1 MTNYL
6 TSNIKELE
14 RDTLKNI
21 KLSKSKN
28 TIRAYKSDFVD
39 FDIFCKKNLLK
50 SLPADYKTVSIFI
63 THLFKNQ
70 QKLSSIKRKL
80 VSISAIHKIKGF
92 YIDIKNPTIVEN
104 FLGIKR
110 QIGVAQKGKRPLTI
124 DNLKK
129 IINSID
135 SKELCVARKLRDK
148 TILLLGFA
156 GGFRRSELTNL
167 NYDDLDFVNE
177 GIKIKIKKSKTDQ
190 FGEGMIKAIPYFNN
204 EEFCPVVNLKQMLK
218 TCEINTGGIFRRI
231 SKSGKILS
239 NSLTDQ
245 NVALILK
252 KYLTIVGLDN
262 INFSGHSLRSGFATA
277 SAESG
282 ADERSIMN
290 MTGHKSTEMVR
301 RYIKESNLF
310 KNNPLNKVT
319 F

>member
-1 MTNYL
+1 MNYL
-6 TSNIKELE
+6 TSNIRELE
-14 RDTLKNI
+14 KNTLENI

-28 TIRAYKSDFVD
+28 TIRAYKSDFLD
-39 FDIFCKKNLLK
+39 FSNFCKQNSLN
-50 SLPADYKTVSIFI
+50 SLPADYKTVSFYI
-63 THLFKNQ
+63 THLFNNK
-70 QKLSSIKRKL
+70 KKISSIKRKL
-80 VSISAIHKIKGF
+80 VSISLIHKIKGF
-92 YIDIKNPTIVEN
+92 YIDIKNPAIVEN

-110 QIGVAQKGKRPLTI
+110 QLGVAQKGKQPLTI
-124 DNLKK
+124 ENLKK

-135 SKELCVARKLRDK
+135 INELSLERKLRDK
-148 TILLLGFA
+148 TILLVGFA

-167 NYDDLDFVNE
+167 NYGDLAFVDE
-177 GIKIKIKKSKTDQ
+177 GVKIKIKKSKTDQ

-204 EEFCPVVNLKQMLK
+204 EEFCPVINLKKMLK
-218 TCEINTGGIFRRI
+218 ICKINTGRIFRRI
-231 SKSGKILS
+231 SKSGKVSL

-252 KYLTIVGLDN
+252 KYLTIIGLDN

-310 KNNPLNKVT
+310 KNNPLNKIT

>member
-1 MTNYL
+1 MNYL
-6 TSNIKELE
+6 TSNIRELE
-14 RDTLKNI
+14 KNTLENI

-28 TIRAYKSDFVD
+28 TIRAYKSDFLD
-39 FDIFCKKNLLK
+39 FSNFCKQNSLN
-50 SLPADYKTVSIFI
+50 SLPADYKTVSFYI
-63 THLFKNQ
+63 THLFNNKK
-70 QKLSSIKRKL
+70 KLSSIKRKL
-80 VSISAIHKIKGF
+80 VSISLIHKIKGF
-92 YIDIKNPTIVEN
+92 YIDIKNPAIVEN

-110 QIGVAQKGKRPLTI
+110 QLGVAQKGKQPLTI
-124 DNLKK
+124 ENLKK

-135 SKELCVARKLRDK
+135 INELSLERKLRDK
-148 TILLLGFA
+148 TILLVGFA

-167 NYDDLDFVNE
+167 NYDDLDFVDE
-177 GIKIKIKKSKTDQ
+177 GVKIKIKKSKTDQ

-204 EEFCPVVNLKQMLK
+204 EEFCPVINLKKMLK
-218 TCEINTGGIFRRI
+218 ICKINTGRIFRRI
-231 SKSGKILS
+231 SKSGKVSL

-252 KYLTIVGLDN
+252 KYLTIIGLDN

-301 RYIKESNLF
+301 RYIKETNLF
-310 KNNPLNKVT
+310 KNNPLNKIT

>member
-1 MTNYL
+1 MNYL

-14 RDTLKNI
+14 KDTLENI

-28 TIRAYKSDFVD
+28 TIRAYKSDFID
-39 FDIFCKKNLLK
+39 FVNFCKKNSLK
-50 SLPADYKTVSIFI
+50 SLPADYKTVSIYI
-63 THLFKNQ
+63 TQLFKNK

-80 VSISAIHKIKGF
+80 VSISTIHKIKGF
-92 YIDIKNPTIVEN
+92 YIDIKNPIIVEN
-104 FLGIKR
+104 FLGIRR
-110 QIGVAQKGKRPLTI
+110 QIGVAQKGKNPLTI
-124 DNLKK
+124 ENLKK
-129 IINSID
+129 IINSIN
-135 SKELCVARKLRDK
+135 SNELSSARKLRDK
-148 TILLLGFA
+148 TILLIGFA

-167 NYDDLDFVNE
+167 NYEDLDFVNE
-177 GIKIKIKKSKTDQ
+177 GVKIKIKKSKTDQ

-204 EEFCPVVNLKQMLK
+204 EEFCPVVNLKKMLK
-218 TCEINTGGIFRRI
+218 ICEINGSGIFRRI

-252 KYLTIVGLDN
+252 KYLTIAGLDN

-310 KNNPLNKVT
+310 KNNPLNKIL

>member
-1 MTNYL
+1 
-6 TSNIKELE
+6 
-14 RDTLKNI
+14 
-21 KLSKSKN
+21 
-28 TIRAYKSDFVD
+28 
-39 FDIFCKKNLLK
+39 
-50 SLPADYKTVSIFI
+50 
-63 THLFKNQ
+63 
-70 QKLSSIKRKL
+70 
-80 VSISAIHKIKGF
+80 
-92 YIDIKNPTIVEN
+92 
-104 FLGIKR
+104 
-110 QIGVAQKGKRPLTI
+110 
-124 DNLKK
+124 
-129 IINSID
+129 
-135 SKELCVARKLRDK
+135 
-148 TILLLGFA
+148 LLGFA

-167 NYDDLDFVNE
+167 NYEDLDFVNE
-177 GIKIKIKKSKTDQ
+177 GIKINIKKSKTDQ

-204 EEFCPVVNLKQMLK
+204 NEFCPVINLKKMLK
-218 TCEINTGGIFRRI
+218 ICKIDTGGIFRRI

-252 KYLTIVGLDN
+252 KYLTIAGLDN

-310 KNNPLNKVT
+310 KNNPLNKIS

>member
-1 MTNYL
+1 MNNL
-6 TSNIKELE
+6 TSNIKQLE
-14 RDTLKNI
+14 KDTLENI
-21 KLSKSKN
+21 RLSKSKN
-28 TIRAYKSDFVD
+28 TIRAYKSDFLK
-39 FDIFCKKNLLK
+39 FSNFCKQNSLK
-50 SLPADYKTVSIFI
+50 SLPAEHKTVSIYI
-63 THLFKNQ
+63 THLFKEKK
-70 QKLSSIKRKL
+70 KLSSIKRKL
-80 VSISAIHKIKGF
+80 VSISIIHKIKGF
-92 YIDIKNPTIVEN
+92 YIDIKNPVIVEN

-110 QIGVAQKGKRPLTI
+110 QIGIAQKGKKPLTI
-124 DNLKK
+124 ENLKK
-129 IINSID
+129 IINSIETN
-135 SKELCVARKLRDK
+135 ELCLSRKLRDK

-167 NYDDLDFVNE
+167 NYEDLDFVNE

-190 FGEGMIKAIPYFNN
+190 YGEGMIKAIPYFNN
-204 EEFCPVVNLKQMLK
+204 DKFCPVINIKNMLK
-218 TCEINTGGIFRRI
+218 VCKINTGGIFRKI
-231 SKSGKILS
+231 SKSGKVLL

-252 KYLTIVGLDN
+252 KHLSILGVDN

-282 ADERSIMN
+282 ADERSIMS

-310 KNNPLNKVT
+310 KNNPLNKIS

>member
-1 MTNYL
+1 MNYL

-14 RDTLKNI
+14 KDTLENI

-28 TIRAYKSDFVD
+28 TIRAYKSDFLD
-39 FDIFCKKNLLK
+39 FANFCKQNSLK

-63 THLFKNQ
+63 THLFKNK

-92 YIDIKNPTIVEN
+92 YIDIKNPVIVEN

-124 DNLKK
+124 ENLKK
-129 IINSID
+129 IVNSINSN
-135 SKELCVARKLRDK
+135 ELCLARNLRDK
-148 TILLLGFA
+148 TILLIGFA

-167 NYDDLDFVNE
+167 NYEDLEFVNE
-177 GIKIKIKKSKTDQ
+177 GIKIKIIKSKTDQ

-204 EEFCPVVNLKQMLK
+204 EEFCPIINLKKMLK
-218 TCEINTGGIFRRI
+218 ICEINDGGIFRRI
-231 SKSGKILS
+231 SKSGKVS
-239 NSLTDQ
+239 TNRLTDQ

-252 KYLTIVGLDN
+252 KYLTIAGLDN
-262 INFSGHSLRSGFATA
+262 INYSGHSLRSGFATA

-310 KNNPLNKVT
+310 KNNPLNKIS

>member
-1 MTNYL
+1 MNYL
-6 TSNIKELE
+6 ISNIKKLE
-14 RDTLKNI
+14 KETLENI

-28 TIRAYKSDFVD
+28 TVRAYKSDFTD
-39 FDIFCKKNLLK
+39 FTNFCNTNSLK
-50 SLPADYKTVSIFI
+50 SLPADYKTVSIYI
-63 THLFKNQ
+63 THLFKNK
-70 QKLSSIKRKL
+70 QKLSSIQRKL
-80 VSISAIHKIKGF
+80 VSISVIHKIKG
-92 YIDIKNPTIVEN
+92 K
-104 FLGIKR
+104 K
-110 QIGVAQKGKRPLTI
+110 PLTI
-124 DNLKK
+124 ENLKK
-129 IINSID
+129 IINSIN
-135 SKELCVARKLRDK
+135 SNEVCLARNLRDK
-148 TILLLGFA
+148 TILLIGFA

-167 NYDDLDFVNE
+167 NYEDLDFVNE
-177 GIKIKIKKSKTDQ
+177 GVKIKITKSKTDQ
-190 FGEGMIKAIPYFNN
+190 FGEGMIKAIPYFDN
-204 EEFCPVVNLKQMLK
+204 EEFCPVINLKKMLEK
-218 TCEINTGGIFRRI
+218 CKINEAGIFRRI
-231 SKSGKILS
+231 SKSGKVLS

-310 KNNPLNKVT
+310 KNNPLKKMS

>member
-1 MTNYL
+1 MNYL

-14 RDTLKNI
+14 KDTLENI
-21 KLSKSKN
+21 RLSKSKN
-28 TIRAYKSDFVD
+28 TIRAYKSDFLD
-39 FDIFCKKNLLK
+39 FANFCKKNSLK
-50 SLPADYKTVSIFI
+50 SLPADYKTVSIYI
-63 THLFKNQ
+63 THLFKNK

-80 VSISAIHKIKGF
+80 VSVSVIHKIKGF
-92 YIDIKNPTIVEN
+92 YIDIKNPVIVEN

-124 DNLKK
+124 ENLKK
-129 IINSID
+129 IVNSINSN
-135 SKELCVARKLRDK
+135 ELCLARKLRDK
-148 TILLLGFA
+148 TILLIGFA

-167 NYDDLDFVNE
+167 NYEDLEFVNE
-177 GIKIKIKKSKTDQ
+177 GIKIKIIKSKTDQ

-204 EEFCPVVNLKQMLK
+204 EEFCPIINLKKMLK
-218 TCEINTGGIFRRI
+218 ICEINDGGIFRRI
-231 SKSGKILS
+231 SKSGKVS
-239 NSLTDQ
+239 TNRLTDQ

-252 KYLTIVGLDN
+252 KYLTIAGLDN

-310 KNNPLNKVT
+310 KNNPLNKIS

>member
-1 MTNYL
+1 MNYL

-14 RDTLKNI
+14 KDTLENI

-28 TIRAYKSDFVD
+28 TIRAYKSDFID
-39 FDIFCKKNLLK
+39 FINFCKKNSLK
-50 SLPADYKTVSIFI
+50 SLPADYKTVSIYI
-63 THLFKNQ
+63 TQLFKNK

-80 VSISAIHKIKGF
+80 VSISTIHKIKGF
-92 YIDIKNPTIVEN
+92 YIDIKNPIIVEN
-104 FLGIKR
+104 FLGIRR
-110 QIGVAQKGKRPLTI
+110 QIGVAQKGKNPLTI
-124 DNLKK
+124 ENLKK
-129 IINSID
+129 IINSIN
-135 SKELCVARKLRDK
+135 SNELSSARKLRDK
-148 TILLLGFA
+148 TILLIGFA

-167 NYDDLDFVNE
+167 NYEDLDFVNE
-177 GIKIKIKKSKTDQ
+177 GVKIKIKKSKTDQ

-204 EEFCPVVNLKQMLK
+204 EEFCPVVNLKKMLK
-218 TCEINTGGIFRRI
+218 ICEINSSGIFRRI
-231 SKSGKILS
+231 SKSGKVLS
-239 NSLTDQ
+239 NHLTDQ

-262 INFSGHSLRSGFATA
+262 LNFSGHSLRSGFATA

-310 KNNPLNKVT
+310 KNNPLNKLS

>member
-1 MTNYL
+1 MNYL
-6 TSNIKELE
+6 TSNIRELE
-14 RDTLKNI
+14 KNTLENI

-28 TIRAYKSDFVD
+28 TIRAYKSDFLD
-39 FDIFCKKNLLK
+39 FSNFCKQNSLN
-50 SLPADYKTVSIFI
+50 SLPADYKTVSFYI
-63 THLFKNQ
+63 THLFNNKK
-70 QKLSSIKRKL
+70 KLSSIKRKL
-80 VSISAIHKIKGF
+80 VSVSVIHKIKGF
-92 YIDIKNPTIVEN
+92 YIDIKNPAIVEN

-110 QIGVAQKGKRPLTI
+110 QLGVAQKGKQPLTI
-124 DNLKK
+124 ENLKK

-135 SKELCVARKLRDK
+135 INELSLERKLRDK
-148 TILLLGFA
+148 TILLVGFA

-167 NYDDLDFVNE
+167 NYGDLAFVDE
-177 GIKIKIKKSKTDQ
+177 GVKIKIKKSKTDQ

-204 EEFCPVVNLKQMLK
+204 EEFCPVINLKKMLK
-218 TCEINTGGIFRRI
+218 ICKINTGRIFRRI
-231 SKSGKILS
+231 SKSGKVSL

-252 KYLTIVGLDN
+252 KYLTIIGLDN

-310 KNNPLNKVT
+310 KNNPLNKIT

>member
-1 MTNYL
+1 MHNL
-6 TSNIKELE
+6 TSNIKKLE
-14 RDTLKNI
+14 KDTLENI

-28 TIRAYKSDFVD
+28 TIRAYKSDFMD
-39 FDIFCKKNLLK
+39 FIKFCKKNSLQ
-50 SLPADYKTVSIFI
+50 SLPADNKTVSIFL
-63 THLFKNQ
+63 TYLFKNK
-70 QKLSSIKRKL
+70 QKLSTIKRKL
-80 VSISAIHKIKGF
+80 VSISLIHKIKGF
-92 YIDIKNPTIVEN
+92 YIDIKNPIIVEN

-110 QIGVAQKGKRPLTI
+110 QIGIAQKGKKPLTTE
-124 DNLKK
+124 NLKK

-135 SKELCVARKLRDK
+135 SNELCLARKLRDK

-156 GGFRRSELTNL
+156 GGFRRSELINL
-167 NYDDLDFVNE
+167 NYEDLDFVNE

-204 EEFCPVVNLKQMLK
+204 SEFCPVINLKKMLK
-218 TCEINTGGIFRRI
+218 ICKIDTGGIFRRI

-245 NVALILK
+245 NVTLILK
-252 KYLTIVGLDN
+252 KYLTIAGLDN

-310 KNNPLNKVT
+310 KNNPLNKIS

>member
-1 MTNYL
+1 
-6 TSNIKELE
+6 
-14 RDTLKNI
+14 
-21 KLSKSKN
+21 
-28 TIRAYKSDFVD
+28 
-39 FDIFCKKNLLK
+39 
-50 SLPADYKTVSIFI
+50 LPADYKTVSIFI
-63 THLFKNQ
+63 THLFKNK

-80 VSISAIHKIKGF
+80 ASISVIHKIKGF
-92 YIDIKNPTIVEN
+92 YIDIKNPIIVEN

-110 QIGVAQKGKRPLTI
+110 QIGVAQKGKKPLTI
-124 DNLKK
+124 ENLKK
-129 IINSID
+129 IVNSINSNE
-135 SKELCVARKLRDK
+135 SSPARKLRNK
-148 TILLLGFA
+148 TILLVGFA

-167 NYDDLDFVNE
+167 NYEDLDFVNE

-204 EEFCPVVNLKQMLK
+204 EEFCPVINLKKMLDICK
-218 TCEINTGGIFRRI
+218 IKSGGIFRRI
-231 SKSGKILS
+231 SKSGRVLS
-239 NSLTDQ
+239 NNLTDQ

-252 KYLTIVGLDN
+252 KYLTIVGLDD

-301 RYIKESNLF
+301 RYIKETNLF
-310 KNNPLNKVT
+310 KNNPLNKIS

>member
-1 MTNYL
+1 MNYL
-6 TSNIKELE
+6 TSNIRELE
-14 RDTLKNI
+14 KNTLENI

-28 TIRAYKSDFVD
+28 TIRAYKSDFLD
-39 FDIFCKKNLLK
+39 FSNFCKQNSLN
-50 SLPADYKTVSIFI
+50 SLPADYKTVSFYI
-63 THLFKNQ
+63 THLFNNKK
-70 QKLSSIKRKL
+70 KLSSIKRKL
-80 VSISAIHKIKGF
+80 VSISLIHKIKGF
-92 YIDIKNPTIVEN
+92 YIDIKNPAIVEN

-110 QIGVAQKGKRPLTI
+110 QLGVAQKGKQPLTVE
-124 DNLKK
+124 NLRK

-135 SKELCVARKLRDK
+135 INELSLERKLRDK
-148 TILLLGFA
+148 TILLVGFA

-167 NYDDLDFVNE
+167 NYDDLDFVDE
-177 GIKIKIKKSKTDQ
+177 GVKIKIKKSKTDQ

-204 EEFCPVVNLKQMLK
+204 EEFCPVINLKKMLK
-218 TCEINTGGIFRRI
+218 ICKINTGRIFRRI
-231 SKSGKILS
+231 SKSGKVSL

-252 KYLTIVGLDN
+252 KYLTIIGLDN

-301 RYIKESNLF
+301 RYIKETNLF
-310 KNNPLNKVT
+310 KNNPLNKIT

>member
-1 MTNYL
+1 MNYL
-6 TSNIKELE
+6 TSNIRELE
-14 RDTLKNI
+14 KNTLENI

-28 TIRAYKSDFVD
+28 TIRAYKSDFLD
-39 FDIFCKKNLLK
+39 FSNFCKQNSLN
-50 SLPADYKTVSIFI
+50 SLPADYKTVSFYI
-63 THLFKNQ
+63 THLFNNKK
-70 QKLSSIKRKL
+70 KLSSIKRKL
-80 VSISAIHKIKGF
+80 VSISLIHKIKGF
-92 YIDIKNPTIVEN
+92 YIDIKNPAIVEN

-110 QIGVAQKGKRPLTI
+110 QLGVAQKGKQPLTI
-124 DNLKK
+124 ENLKK

-135 SKELCVARKLRDK
+135 INELSLERKLRDK
-148 TILLLGFA
+148 TILLVGFA

-167 NYDDLDFVNE
+167 NYGDLAFVDE
-177 GIKIKIKKSKTDQ
+177 GVKIKIKKSKTDQ

-204 EEFCPVVNLKQMLK
+204 EEFCPVIHLKKMLK
-218 TCEINTGGIFRRI
+218 ICKINTGRIFRRI
-231 SKSGKILS
+231 SKSGKVSL

-252 KYLTIVGLDN
+252 KYLTIIGLDN

-310 KNNPLNKVT
+310 KNNPLNKIT

>member
-1 MTNYL
+1 MN
-6 TSNIKELE
+6 K
-14 RDTLKNI
+14 
-21 KLSKSKN
+21 
-28 TIRAYKSDFVD
+28 
-39 FDIFCKKNLLK
+39 
-50 SLPADYKTVSIFI
+50 
-63 THLFKNQ
+63 

-80 VSISAIHKIKGF
+80 VSVSVIHKIKGF
-92 YIDIKNPTIVEN
+92 YIDIKNPVIVEN

-124 DNLKK
+124 ENLKK
-129 IINSID
+129 IVNSINSN
-135 SKELCVARKLRDK
+135 ELCLARNLRDK
-148 TILLLGFA
+148 TILLIGFA

-167 NYDDLDFVNE
+167 NYEDLDFVNE
-177 GIKIKIKKSKTDQ
+177 GIKIKIIKSKTDQ

-204 EEFCPVVNLKQMLK
+204 EEFCPVINLKKMLK
-218 TCEINTGGIFRRI
+218 ICEVSEGGIFRRI
-231 SKSGKILS
+231 SKSGKVS
-239 NSLTDQ
+239 TSSLTDQ

-262 INFSGHSLRSGFATA
+262 IHFSGHSLRSGFATA

-310 KNNPLNKVT
+310 KNNPLNKIS

>member
-1 MTNYL
+1 MHNL
-6 TSNIKELE
+6 TSNIKKLE
-14 RDTLKNI
+14 KDTLENI

-28 TIRAYKSDFVD
+28 TIRAYKSDFLD
-39 FDIFCKKNLLK
+39 FDNFCKKNSLQ
-50 SLPADYKTVSIFI
+50 SLPADYKTVSIFL
-63 THLFKNQ
+63 TYLFKNK

-80 VSISAIHKIKGF
+80 VSISIIHKIKGF
-92 YIDIKNPTIVEN
+92 YIDIKNPIIVEN

-110 QIGVAQKGKRPLTI
+110 QIGIAQKGKKPLTI
-124 DNLKK
+124 ENLKK

-135 SKELCVARKLRDK
+135 SNELCLARKLRDK

-167 NYDDLDFVNE
+167 NYEDLDFVNE

-190 FGEGMIKAIPYFNN
+190 FGEGMIKAIPYFKNN
-204 EEFCPVVNLKQMLK
+204 EFCPVKNLEKMLNICKIK
-218 TCEINTGGIFRRI
+218 TGAIFRRI
-231 SKSGKILS
+231 SKSGKILL
-239 NSLTDQ
+239 NRITDQ

-252 KYLTIVGLDN
+252 KYLSVAGLDN

-310 KNNPLNKVT
+310 KSNPLNKI
-319 F
+319 FF

>member
-1 MTNYL
+1 MNYL

-14 RDTLKNI
+14 KDTLENI

-28 TIRAYKSDFVD
+28 TIRAYKSDFLD
-39 FDIFCKKNLLK
+39 FANFCKQNSLK

-63 THLFKNQ
+63 THLFKNK

-92 YIDIKNPTIVEN
+92 YIDIKNPVIVEN

-124 DNLKK
+124 ENLKK
-129 IINSID
+129 IVNSINSN
-135 SKELCVARKLRDK
+135 ELCLARNLRDK
-148 TILLLGFA
+148 TILLIGFA

-167 NYDDLDFVNE
+167 NYEDLEFVNE
-177 GIKIKIKKSKTDQ
+177 GIKIKIIKSKTDQ

-204 EEFCPVVNLKQMLK
+204 EEFCPIINLKKMLK
-218 TCEINTGGIFRRI
+218 MCKINSGGIFRRI
-231 SKSGKILS
+231 SKSGKVSLS
-239 NSLTDQ
+239 SLTDQ

-310 KNNPLNKVT
+310 KNNPLNKIS

>member
-1 MTNYL
+1 MNYL
-6 TSNIKELE
+6 TSNIRELE
-14 RDTLKNI
+14 KNTLENI

-28 TIRAYKSDFVD
+28 TIRAYKSDFLD
-39 FDIFCKKNLLK
+39 FSNFCKQNSLN
-50 SLPADYKTVSIFI
+50 SLPADYKTVSFYI
-63 THLFKNQ
+63 THLFNNKK
-70 QKLSSIKRKL
+70 KLSSIKRKL
-80 VSISAIHKIKGF
+80 VSISLIHKIKGF
-92 YIDIKNPTIVEN
+92 YIDIKNPAIVEN

-110 QIGVAQKGKRPLTI
+110 QLGVAQKGKQPLTVE
-124 DNLKK
+124 NLRK

-135 SKELCVARKLRDK
+135 INELSLERKLRDK
-148 TILLLGFA
+148 TILLVGFA

-167 NYDDLDFVNE
+167 NYDDLDFVYE
-177 GIKIKIKKSKTDQ
+177 GVKIKIKKSKTDQ

-204 EEFCPVVNLKQMLK
+204 EEFCPVINLKKMLK
-218 TCEINTGGIFRRI
+218 ICKINTGRIFRRI
-231 SKSGKILS
+231 SKSGKVSL

-252 KYLTIVGLDN
+252 KYLTIIGLDN

-301 RYIKESNLF
+301 RYIKETNLF
-310 KNNPLNKVT
+310 KNNPLNKIT

>member
-1 MTNYL
+1 MHNL
-6 TSNIKELE
+6 TSNIKKLE
-14 RDTLKNI
+14 KDTLENI

-28 TIRAYKSDFVD
+28 TIRAYKSDFLD
-39 FDIFCKKNLLK
+39 FDNFCKKNSLQ
-50 SLPADYKTVSIFI
+50 SLPADYKTVSIFL
-63 THLFKNQ
+63 TYLFKNK

-80 VSISAIHKIKGF
+80 VSISIIHKIKGF
-92 YIDIKNPTIVEN
+92 YIDIKNPIIVEN

-110 QIGVAQKGKRPLTI
+110 QIGIAQKGKKPLTTE
-124 DNLKK
+124 NLKK

-135 SKELCVARKLRDK
+135 SNELCLARKLRDK

-156 GGFRRSELTNL
+156 GGFRRSELINL
-167 NYDDLDFVNE
+167 NYEDLDFVNE

-204 EEFCPVVNLKQMLK
+204 SEFCPVINLKKMLK
-218 TCEINTGGIFRRI
+218 ICKIDTGGIFRRI

-245 NVALILK
+245 NVTLILK
-252 KYLTIVGLDN
+252 KYLTIAGLDN

-310 KNNPLNKVT
+310 KNNPLNKIS

>member
-1 MTNYL
+1 MNYL
-6 TSNIKELE
+6 TSNIRELE
-14 RDTLKNI
+14 KNTLENI

-28 TIRAYKSDFVD
+28 TIRAYKSDFLD
-39 FDIFCKKNLLK
+39 FSNFCKQNSLN
-50 SLPADYKTVSIFI
+50 SLPADYKTVSFYI
-63 THLFKNQ
+63 THLFNNKK
-70 QKLSSIKRKL
+70 KLSSIKRKL
-80 VSISAIHKIKGF
+80 VSISLIHKIKGF
-92 YIDIKNPTIVEN
+92 YIDIKNPAIVEN

-110 QIGVAQKGKRPLTI
+110 QLGVAQKGKQPLTI
-124 DNLKK
+124 ENLKK

-135 SKELCVARKLRDK
+135 INELSLERKLRDK
-148 TILLLGFA
+148 TILLVGFA

-167 NYDDLDFVNE
+167 NYGDLAFVDE
-177 GIKIKIKKSKTDQ
+177 GVKIKIKKSKTDQ

-204 EEFCPVVNLKQMLK
+204 EEFCPVINLKKMLK
-218 TCEINTGGIFRRI
+218 ICKINTGRIFRRI
-231 SKSGKILS
+231 SKSGKVSL

-252 KYLTIVGLDN
+252 KYLTIIGLDN

-310 KNNPLNKVT
+310 KNNPLNKIT

>member
-1 MTNYL
+1 MNYL

-14 RDTLKNI
+14 KDTLENI

-28 TIRAYKSDFVD
+28 TIRAYKSDFLD
-39 FDIFCKKNLLK
+39 FANFCKQNSLK

-63 THLFKNQ
+63 THLFKNK

-80 VSISAIHKIKGF
+80 VSISVIHKIKGL
-92 YIDIKNPTIVEN
+92 YIDIKNPVIVEN

-124 DNLKK
+124 ENLKK
-129 IINSID
+129 IVNSINSN
-135 SKELCVARKLRDK
+135 ELCLARNLRDK
-148 TILLLGFA
+148 TILLIGFA

-167 NYDDLDFVNE
+167 NYQDLEFVNE
-177 GIKIKIKKSKTDQ
+177 GIKIKIIKSKTDQ

-204 EEFCPVVNLKQMLK
+204 EEFCPVINLKKMLK
-218 TCEINTGGIFRRI
+218 ICEVNEGGIFRRI
-231 SKSGKILS
+231 SKSGKVS
-239 NSLTDQ
+239 TSSLTDQ

-310 KNNPLNKVT
+310 KNNPLNKMS

>member
-1 MTNYL
+1 MHNL
-6 TSNIKELE
+6 TSNIKKLE
-14 RDTLKNI
+14 KDTLENI

-28 TIRAYKSDFVD
+28 TIRAYKSDFLD
-39 FDIFCKKNLLK
+39 FDNFCKKNSLQ
-50 SLPADYKTVSIFI
+50 SLPADYKTVSIFL
-63 THLFKNQ
+63 TYLFKNK

-80 VSISAIHKIKGF
+80 VSISIIHKIKGF
-92 YIDIKNPTIVEN
+92 YIDIKNPIIVEN

-110 QIGVAQKGKRPLTI
+110 QIGIAQKGKKPLTI
-124 DNLKK
+124 ENLKK

-135 SKELCVARKLRDK
+135 SNELCLARKLRDK

-167 NYDDLDFVNE
+167 NYEDLDFVNE

-190 FGEGMIKAIPYFNN
+190 FREGMIKAIPYFKNN
-204 EEFCPVVNLKQMLK
+204 EFCPVKNLEKMLNICKIK
-218 TCEINTGGIFRRI
+218 TGAIFRRI
-231 SKSGKILS
+231 SKSGKILL
-239 NSLTDQ
+239 NRITDQ

-252 KYLTIVGLDN
+252 KYLSVAGLDN

-310 KNNPLNKVT
+310 KSNPLSKIS

>member
-1 MTNYL
+1 MGEL
-6 TSNIKELE
+6 TLNIKRLE
-14 RDTLKNI
+14 KETLENI

-28 TIRAYKSDFVD
+28 TIRAYKSDFLD
-39 FDIFCKKNLLK
+39 FANFCKQNSLK
-50 SLPADYKTVSIFI
+50 SLPADNKTVSIYI
-63 THLFKNQ
+63 THLFKNN

-80 VSISAIHKIKGF
+80 VSISVIHKARGF
-92 YIDIKNPTIVEN
+92 YIDIKNPVIVEN

-110 QIGVAQKGKRPLTI
+110 QIGIAQKSKKPLTI
-124 DNLKK
+124 ENLKK
-129 IINSID
+129 LINSINTN
-135 SKELCVARKLRDK
+135 ELILTRRLRDK
-148 TILLLGFA
+148 TILLIGFA

-167 NYDDLDFVNE
+167 NYEDIDFVNE

-190 FGEGMIKAIPYFNN
+190 FGEGMIKAIPYFKN
-204 EEFCPVVNLKQMLK
+204 EDFCPVRNLKEMLK
-218 TCEINTGGIFRRI
+218 TCKISNNKIFRRI

-239 NSLTDQ
+239 NGLTDQ

-252 KYLTIVGLDN
+252 KYLNIEGLDN

-290 MTGHKSTEMVR
+290 MTGHKSTGMVR
-301 RYIKESNLF
+301 RYIKEANLF
-310 KNNPLNKVT
+310 KNNPLNKLS

>member
-1 MTNYL
+1 MNYL
-6 TSNIKELE
+6 TSNINELE
-14 RDTLKNI
+14 KDTLENI

-28 TIRAYKSDFVD
+28 TIRAYKSDFLD
-39 FDIFCKKNLLK
+39 FTNFCKKNSLK

-63 THLFKNQ
+63 TYLFKNK

-80 VSISAIHKIKGF
+80 VSISVIHKIKGF
-92 YIDIKNPTIVEN
+92 YIDIKNPAIVEN

-110 QIGVAQKGKRPLTI
+110 QIGIAQKGKHPLTI
-124 DNLKK
+124 EYLKK

-135 SKELCVARKLRDK
+135 SNELSLARKLRDK

-167 NYDDLDFVNE
+167 NYEDLDFVNE

-204 EEFCPVVNLKQMLK
+204 CDFCPVINLKKMLK
-218 TCEINTGGIFRRI
+218 ICEIDTGGIFRRI
-231 SKSGKILS
+231 SKSGKILL

-252 KYLTIVGLDN
+252 KYLTIAGLDN

-310 KNNPLNKVT
+310 KNNPLNKIT

>member
-1 MTNYL
+1 MNYL
-6 TSNIKELE
+6 TSNIKQLE
-14 RDTLKNI
+14 KDTLENI

-28 TIRAYKSDFVD
+28 TIRAYKSDFLD
-39 FDIFCKKNLLK
+39 FANFCKQNSLK

-63 THLFKNQ
+63 THLFKNK

-92 YIDIKNPTIVEN
+92 YIDIKNPVIVEN

-124 DNLKK
+124 ENLKK
-129 IINSID
+129 IVNSINSN
-135 SKELCVARKLRDK
+135 ELCLARNLRDK
-148 TILLLGFA
+148 AILLIGFA

-167 NYDDLDFVNE
+167 NYQDLEFVNE
-177 GIKIKIKKSKTDQ
+177 GIKIKIIKSKTDQ

-204 EEFCPVVNLKQMLK
+204 EEFCPVINLKKMLK
-218 TCEINTGGIFRRI
+218 ICEISEGGIFRRI
-231 SKSGKILS
+231 SKSGKVS
-239 NSLTDQ
+239 TSSLTDQ

-252 KYLTIVGLDN
+252 KYLTTVGLDN

-301 RYIKESNLF
+301 RYIKETNLF
-310 KNNPLNKVT
+310 KNNPLNKMS

>member
-1 MTNYL
+1 MNYL

-14 RDTLKNI
+14 KDTLENI

-28 TIRAYKSDFVD
+28 TIRAYKSDFLD
-39 FDIFCKKNLLK
+39 FANFCKQNSLK
-50 SLPADYKTVSIFI
+50 SLPADYKTVSIYI
-63 THLFKNQ
+63 THLFKNK

-80 VSISAIHKIKGF
+80 VSVSVIHKIKGF
-92 YIDIKNPTIVEN
+92 YIDIKNPVIVEN

-124 DNLKK
+124 ENLKK
-129 IINSID
+129 IVNSINSN
-135 SKELCVARKLRDK
+135 ELCLARKLRDK
-148 TILLLGFA
+148 TILLIGFA

-167 NYDDLDFVNE
+167 NYEDLDFVNE
-177 GIKIKIKKSKTDQ
+177 GIKIKIIKSKTDQ

-204 EEFCPVVNLKQMLK
+204 EEFCPIINLKKMLK
-218 TCEINTGGIFRRI
+218 ICEINDGGIFRRI
-231 SKSGKILS
+231 SKSGKVS
-239 NSLTDQ
+239 TNRLTDQ

-252 KYLTIVGLDN
+252 KYLTIAGLDN

-277 SAESG
+277 SSESC

-310 KNNPLNKVT
+310 KNNPLNKIS

>member
-1 MTNYL
+1 MNYL

-14 RDTLKNI
+14 KDTLENI
-21 KLSKSKN
+21 RLSKSKN
-28 TIRAYKSDFVD
+28 TIRAYKSDFLD
-39 FDIFCKKNLLK
+39 FANFCKKNSLK

-63 THLFKNQ
+63 THLFKNK

-80 VSISAIHKIKGF
+80 VSISVIHKIKGF
-92 YIDIKNPTIVEN
+92 YIDIKNPVIVEN

-110 QIGVAQKGKRPLTI
+110 QIGIAQKGKHPLTI
-124 DNLKK
+124 ENLKK
-129 IINSID
+129 IINLID
-135 SKELCVARKLRDK
+135 SNELNLARKLRDK

-167 NYDDLDFVNE
+167 NYEDLDFVNE
-177 GIKIKIKKSKTDQ
+177 GIKINIKKSKTDQ
-190 FGEGMIKAIPYFNN
+190 FGGGMIKAIPYFNN
-204 EEFCPVVNLKQMLK
+204 SKFCPVINLKKMLK
-218 TCEINTGGIFRRI
+218 ICKIDTGGIFRRI

-252 KYLTIVGLDN
+252 KYLTIAGLDN

-310 KNNPLNKVT
+310 KNNPLNKIS

>member
-1 MTNYL
+1 MNYL
-6 TSNIKELE
+6 ISNIKELE
-14 RDTLKNI
+14 KDTLENI

-28 TIRAYKSDFVD
+28 TIRAYKSDFID
-39 FDIFCKKNLLK
+39 FVNFCKKNSLK
-50 SLPADYKTVSIFI
+50 SLPADFKTVSIYI
-63 THLFKNQ
+63 TQLFKNK

-80 VSISAIHKIKGF
+80 VSISVIHKIKGY
-92 YIDIKNPTIVEN
+92 YIDIKNPAIVEN

-124 DNLKK
+124 ENLKK
-129 IINSID
+129 IINSIN
-135 SKELCVARKLRDK
+135 SNELSLARKLRDK
-148 TILLLGFA
+148 TILLIGFA
-156 GGFRRSELTNL
+156 GGFRRSEITNL
-167 NYDDLDFVNE
+167 NYEDIDFVNE
-177 GIKIKIKKSKTDQ
+177 GVKIKIKKSKTDQ
-190 FGEGMIKAIPYFNN
+190 FGEGLTKAIPYFKN
-204 EEFCPVVNLKQMLK
+204 EQFCPVINLKQMLK
-218 TCEINTGGIFRRI
+218 TCKIINGGIFRRI
-231 SKSGKILS
+231 SKSGKVLT

-252 KYLTIVGLDN
+252 KYLAIAGLEN
-262 INFSGHSLRSGFATA
+262 INFSGHSLRSGFATV

-310 KNNPLNKVT
+310 KNNPLNKIS

>member
-1 MTNYL
+1 MNYL

-14 RDTLKNI
+14 KDTLENI

-28 TIRAYKSDFVD
+28 TIRAYKSDFLD
-39 FDIFCKKNLLK
+39 FANFCKQNSLK
-50 SLPADYKTVSIFI
+50 SLPADYKTVSIYI
-63 THLFKNQ
+63 THLFKNK

-80 VSISAIHKIKGF
+80 VSVSVIHKIKGF
-92 YIDIKNPTIVEN
+92 YIDIKNPVIVEN

-124 DNLKK
+124 ENLKK
-129 IINSID
+129 IVNSIN
-135 SKELCVARKLRDK
+135 SKELCLARKLRDK
-148 TILLLGFA
+148 TILLIGFA

-167 NYDDLDFVNE
+167 NYEDLDFVNE
-177 GIKIKIKKSKTDQ
+177 GIKIKIIKSKTDQ

-204 EEFCPVVNLKQMLK
+204 EEFCPIINLKKMLK
-218 TCEINTGGIFRRI
+218 ICEIDDGGLFRRI
-231 SKSGKILS
+231 SKSGKVS
-239 NSLTDQ
+239 TNRLTDQ

-252 KYLTIVGLDN
+252 KYLTIAGLDN

-310 KNNPLNKVT
+310 KNNPLNKIS